1 MRRLP
6 VLVSLAW
13 LLGASVACSSN
24 APTPAADSTKDA
36 AAAEIDLEALLEGRT
51 FPLLLWSAYSVQQ
64 EYFDADRFDGRE
76 QLDWALHELGLR
88 FPELFAELDGDAVKI
103 TVGEASETIP
113 FGALATPLA
122 AAEVLEKVLLFA
134 RDHLELADD
143 EAVHRLE
150 YTAIN
155 GLLSPLDPHT
165 ILLTPEERSDLG
177 IRTKGQFGGIGAEI
191 VPDKRRI
198 RVVRVL
204 PKSPAEAAGLQPDD
218 LILQIAG
225 ESTVNMAAVD
235 AQHLLRGPIDTEV
248 SLKIQ
253 RGAEVLT
260 VTITRKIIKID
271 SVVPSRLPGD
281 VAYLRLTTFQENTGE
296 QAATAIR
303 EMQEEAPL
311 KAVILDLRGNTGGLL
326 IQAIAV
332 LDLFVREGE
341 LVIVR
346 SAVGREAEVA
356 KPETLVGD
364 EVAVV
369 ALIDEEAAS
378 ASEIVSGTLG
388 SLGRGVVLGRRSFG
402 KGTVQMLKPLAPY
415 GRELALKMTVAE
427 YQVAGDTRIQTV
439 GVAPDLALVPVE
451 VTEFA
456 GIARYYDTERFE
468 RQRERLQV
476 AHLPSARHDPALK
489 EAPEDDALLR
499 YLGERR
505 DLAAGEPDALAD
517 PEVAI
522 AREVALAIAGSAT
535 AKARR
540 EALAGVR
547 GELAAREDAAI
558 VARLAAQKVAWE
570 GTVGASGDPTLEVKA
585 SIPQLA
591 KGPIGAGEPF
601 DLTVEVTNRSD
612 APAERLHLITECVH
626 DELDGIE
633 LLIGT
638 VPPGKSVRREVSL
651 KVMPWHPD
659 FAEALRLDVHSGEPG
674 KTADATATLRL
685 EVAGKE
691 RSDPS
696 YDWWIVDDPKLVAAA
711 PARPKEEG
719 PAVGEPFAV
728 AGNGDGVLQP
738 GERVLLAVRARNRGA
753 AAAESVRA
761 LLRNKSGAQG
771 LLEEGF
777 SDLGEIKAGAEVRG
791 AFGVSVAETADLK
804 APLELDLMVADVNLR
819 AAARERL
826 ELRIVDR
833 RPELEA
839 LTGDAGRVQVKAE
852 GARLYNGADGKSP
865 VLGELAG
872 GAVVEV
878 VGRAGGWLALD
889 LEPGRR
895 AWIPADLTE
904 PAPAKATRTPLPERS
919 ALLVSPPRLAIK
931 APPRV
936 VEAATLTIEATATHA
951 RRVRDVVVA
960 VAAVGPGAVEKKV
973 FFKANGARDGAG
985 ARSMTIAA
993 EIPLVEGGN
1002 RITVTARDGDDVEAT
1017 EELLV
1022 FRE

>member
-6 VLVSLAW
+6 VVVSLAW
-13 LLGASVACSSN
+13 LLGASLACQSN
-24 APTPAADSTKDA
+24 APTPAADSGSTE
-36 AAAEIDLEALLEGRT
+36 AAAEIDVEALLEGRT

-88 FPELFAELDGDAVKI
+88 FPELFAELDGNTVKI

-113 FGALATPLA
+113 FGELGTPLV

-134 RDHLELADD
+134 RDNLELADD

-155 GLLSPLDPHT
+155 GFLSPLDPHT

-260 VTITRKIIKID
+260 ITITRKIIRID
-271 SVVPSRLPGD
+271 SVVPTRLPGD
-281 VAYLRLTTFQENTGE
+281 VAYLRVTTFQENTGE
-296 QAATAIR
+296 QAATAIQ
-303 EMQEEAPL
+303 EMQKEAPL

-326 IQAIAV
+326 TQAIAV
-332 LDLFVREGE
+332 LDLFIKEGE

-346 SAVGREAEVA
+346 SAIGREAEAA

-364 EVAVV
+364 EVAVI
-369 ALIDEEAAS
+369 ALVDEEAAS

-388 SLGRGVVLGRRSFG
+388 SLGRGLVLGRRSFG

-427 YQVAGDTRIQTV
+427 YQVAGDKRIQTV
-439 GVAPDLALVPVE
+439 GVAPDLVLVPVD
-451 VTEFA
+451 VTELA

-489 EAPEDDALLR
+489 EAPKDDALLR
-499 YLGERR
+499 YLGDRR
-505 DLAAGEPDALAD
+505 DVADGEPDALAD

-522 AREVALAIAGSAT
+522 AREVALAVAGSAT
-535 AKARR
+535 PEARR
-540 EALAGVR
+540 KALAGIQ

-558 VARLAAQKVAWE
+558 VDRLGAQKVAWA
-570 GTVGASGDPTLEVKA
+570 GTVGASGDPKLEVKA
-585 SIPQLA
+585 VIPQLA
-591 KGPIGAGEPF
+591 KRGEDGEVTPITAGEPF
-601 DLTVEVTNRSD
+601 DLKVEVTNRSD

-638 VPPGKSVRREVSL
+638 VPPGETVRREVSL

-659 FAEALRLDVHSGEPG
+659 FAEELRLDVHSGEPG
-674 KTADATATLRL
+674 DAPDATAALRL
-685 EVAGKE
+685 EIAGQE

-711 PARPKEEG
+711 PARPQEEG
-719 PAVGEPFAV
+719 PAVGEPFTV

-738 GERVLLAVRARNRGA
+738 GE
-753 AAAESVRA
+753 
-761 LLRNKSGAQG
+761 
-771 LLEEGF
+771 
-777 SDLGEIKAGAEVRG
+777 
-791 AFGVSVAETADLK
+791 
-804 APLELDLMVADVNLR
+804 
-819 AAARERL
+819 
-826 ELRIVDR
+826 
-833 RPELEA
+833 
-839 LTGDAGRVQVKAE
+839 
-852 GARLYNGADGKSP
+852 
-865 VLGELAG
+865 
-872 GAVVEV
+872 
-878 VGRAGGWLALD
+878 
-889 LEPGRR
+889 
-895 AWIPADLTE
+895 
-904 PAPAKATRTPLPERS
+904 
-919 ALLVSPPRLAIK
+919 
-931 APPRV
+931 
-936 VEAATLTIEATATHA
+936 
-951 RRVRDVVVA
+951 
-960 VAAVGPGAVEKKV
+960 
-973 FFKANGARDGAG
+973 
-985 ARSMTIAA
+985 
-993 EIPLVEGGN
+993 
-1002 RITVTARDGDDVEAT
+1002 
-1017 EELLV
+1017 
-1022 FRE
+1022 